1 MLGGWRYGVWR
12 YKDGGPTAPARILD
26 HTSSWIA
33 LKREVDTSSVR
44 ARVHLLGVPLRPA
57 VVLRVLSP
65 RLHLQVGP
73 RPPRGLISSRAWR
86 ALELTVASLFE

>member
-1 MLGGWRYGVWR
+1 MLGGLRYGVWR

-33 LKREVDTSSVR
+33 LKRE
-44 ARVHLLGVPLRPA
+44 RPA
-57 VVLRVLSP
+57 ASSAVTPSHYRHFVC
-65 RLHLQVGP
+65 P